1 MRLAV
6 LLIASALASPAAAQ
20 VFTGDPLRA
29 LSLQNEQRYLESQ
42 IRSLEAQTQRL
53 QTQQSLQRL
62 EQQRG
67 PSDLA
72 GMRQLQLDDVEA
84 QQTLRSQQAAST
96 ARAARLRAQ
105 SGLGA
110 LGYADGL
117 PLTPR
122 Q

>member
-6 LLIASALASPAAAQ
+6 LLIASSLASPAAAQ
-20 VFTGDPLRA
+20 VLVGDPLRS
-29 LSLQNEQRYLESQ
+29 LSIQNEQRYLESQ
-42 IRSLEAQTQRL
+42 IRALQARTGRLE
-53 QTQQSLQRL
+53 TQQSLQRL

-72 GMRQLQLDDVEA
+72 GMRQLQLDAVEA
-84 QQTLRSQQAAST
+84 QQTLRAHQAAST
-96 ARAARLRAQ
+96 ARAARLRGQ
-105 SGLGA
+105 SSLGA

-117 PLTPR
+117 PLAPR